1 VRVKMGEEEIS
12 SSKALELIDQ
22 KISGFHRL
30 LKEATRE
37 NKYGE
42 NYTLL
47 YGSTEALLTELYSEK
62 EVSTFRRNVT
72 LPAIIADEETI
83 QDYREFQDYK
93 DHIQRCIAQLK
104 VYRERI
110 QSFWKTDKVD
120 AAS

>member
-1 VRVKMGEEEIS
+1 MSEKKIS

-22 KISGFHRL
+22 KISGFQRL

-47 YGSTEALLTELYSEK
+47 YGSTEALLTELYSER
-62 EVSTFRRNVT
+62 EVVNFRSNVT

-83 QDYREFQDYK
+83 QDYRELQDYK

-104 VYRERI
+104 LYRERI
-110 QSFWKTDKVD
+110 QKRL
-120 AAS
+120 

>member
-1 VRVKMGEEEIS
+1 MSEKKIS
-12 SSKALELIDQ
+12 RSKALELIDQ
-22 KISGFHRL
+22 KISGFQSL

-42 NYTLL
+42 DYTLL
-47 YGSTEALLTELYSEK
+47 YGSTEDLLTELYSEK
-62 EVSTFRRNVT
+62 EVVNFRSNVT

-83 QDYREFQDYK
+83 QEYREFQDYK

-110 QSFWKTDKVD
+110 QKRL
-120 AAS
+120 